1 MDQFEQL
8 LANKWIV
15 LGIFAFVFITSMT
28 VNVFLERQRKRKRS
42 QEAEESMAFAGPVE
56 EPAYRVKLKPFD
68 QIASAVKE
76 PDYRRI
82 QELEAELK
90 IGPEYE
96 YQENQLELV
105 LLDIEECLRQLGISF
120 DKGYFYFEQASGR

>member
-1 MDQFEQL
+1 
-8 LANKWIV
+8 
-15 LGIFAFVFITSMT
+15 
-28 VNVFLERQRKRKRS
+28 
-42 QEAEESMAFAGPVE
+42 MAFAGPVE

-82 QELEAELK
+82 QDLEAVLK

-105 LLDIEECLRQLGISF
+105 LLDIAECLRQLGISF